1 MFWRAIEKIKYILH
15 VCRDAMPSESIYLPA
30 PQMDVVD
37 NVIADTDA
45 QNRSQAIQH
54 IIEDYHDA

>member
-1 MFWRAIEKIKYILH
+1 
-15 VCRDAMPSESIYLPA
+15 MPSETIYLPA
-30 PQMDVVD
+30 PHMDTVD
-37 NVIADTDA
+37 DVMADTDA